1 MQASVP
7 CSTAGWCHRS
17 EAWSVSVGVS
27 QSLESKTGVDGPVT
41 VIKSYTVPADEADYF
56 VEVYQENAR
65 IMSTQPGF
73 LRSRLHRP
81 LADAPETRFVHM
93 AEWTSGTALD
103 KATGNPEWHASLQR
117 MFDDPGL
124 HITSEPASYRVVV
137 ELHPS

>member
-1 MQASVP
+1 MS
-7 CSTAGWCHRS
+7 H
-17 EAWSVSVGVS
+17 
-27 QSLESKTGVDGPVT
+27 SLDSKTGVDGPVT

-56 VEVYQENAR
+56 AEVYQENAR

-81 LADAPETRFVHM
+81 LADAPETRFVHV
-93 AEWTSGTALD
+93 AEWSSGTALD

-124 HITSEPASYRVVV
+124 HITSEPASYRVVI